1 MRINYTK
8 ARCGDPSCT
17 EKMLFIFFF
26 LHSGIY
32 MKQDALQARGD
43 AMKER
48 LVKQVVMVLLFAVAM
63 LLADHSHIDV
73 LQRGSEAIRMQM
85 AAEYTG

>member
-1 MRINYTK
+1 
-8 ARCGDPSCT
+8 
-17 EKMLFIFFF
+17 
-26 LHSGIY
+26 

-48 LVKQVVMVLLFAVAM
+48 LMKQVVMVLLFAVAM

-73 LQRGSEAIRMQM
+73 VFTGQDKWGGADSYRKTGIR
-85 AAEYTG
+85 

>member
-1 MRINYTK
+1 
-8 ARCGDPSCT
+8 
-17 EKMLFIFFF
+17 
-26 LHSGIY
+26 

-48 LVKQVVMVLLFAVAM
+48 LMKQVVMVLLFAVAM

-73 LQRGSEAIRMQM
+73 LQRGCEAIR
-85 AAEYTG
+85 ADLSWERRREPLR